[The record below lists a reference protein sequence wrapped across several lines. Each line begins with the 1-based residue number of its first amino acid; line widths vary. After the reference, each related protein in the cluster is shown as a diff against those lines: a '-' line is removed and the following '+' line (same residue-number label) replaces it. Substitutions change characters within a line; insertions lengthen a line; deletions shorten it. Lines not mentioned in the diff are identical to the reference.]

1 MTSRRYACAPD
12 RGLAGLRAG
21 ILGWWPPLVAW
32 LAATGVV
39 LATCAKQGYPPF
51 APVTTWERHDAIQYL
66 QIAHSGYNLARCA
79 RLHPPVL
86 GATWCGDSGWFPLY
100 PWILS
105 GLRHLGLQIDPTA
118 LIVSWL
124 ASLGTLIVL
133 WRAFLS
139 GSPWLSAGLA
149 LCYAAFAPGLIY
161 NYGEFPLSLA
171 AFCTVCALA
180 LLQRG
185 HWLAA
190 GIAAAAAALAY
201 PVALAVAPACAL
213 WLLTDRGAGL
223 AKRAGRAVGVAVPTL
238 VVLAVFAA
246 VLQIS
251 TGHPNAY
258 LLVQERYRHHA
269 QDPVAALASVLRG
282 FAHSPFVARPSYTT
296 LAMIT
301 GAPALQ
307 TLLVFFVVA
316 CVVVELAVRRG
327 PSTRDDALVAIWAVL
342 AWAVLSVATG
352 VDTYRGD
359 VALLPVAA
367 LVRRLPWPL
376 AAIITA
382 AAVVLVVPMTH
393 LYLARAL
400 V

>member
-1 MTSRRYACAPD
+1 V
-12 RGLAGLRAG
+12 LAGFLA
-21 ILGWWPPLVAW
+21 WWPPLLAW
-32 LAATGVV
+32 LTATSVV
-39 LATCAKQGYPPF
+39 LVTCAKDGYPPF

-66 QIAHSGYNLARCA
+66 RVAHLGYNLARCA
-79 RLHPPVL
+79 QLHPPVA

-105 GLRHLGLQIDPTA
+105 GLHHLGLQTGPAA
-118 LIVSWL
+118 LIISWL

-133 WRAFLS
+133 WRAFLA
-139 GSPWLSAGLA
+139 GRPGLSAALA

-185 HWLAA
+185 RWVPA

-201 PVALAVAPACAL
+201 PVGLAVAPACAL
-213 WLLTDRGAGL
+213 WLLTDRTASL
-223 AKRAGRAVGVAVPTL
+223 SRRAGRATGVLLPTL
-238 VVLAVFAA
+238 AGLAVFAV
-246 VLQIS
+246 VLQVS
-251 TGHPNAY
+251 TGRWNAY
-258 LLVQERYRHHA
+258 LLVQDRYRHRA
-269 QDPVAALASVLRG
+269 QDPFAELGSVLRG

-296 LAMIT
+296 LAMLT

-307 TLLVFFVVA
+307 TLLVAFVILCVVA
-316 CVVVELAVRRG
+316 ELAVRRG
-327 PSTRDDALVAIWAVL
+327 PNARDDALVAIWAVL

-376 AAIITA
+376 AAFSTA
-382 AAVVLVVPMTH
+382 GAVVLVVPMTH

-400 V
+400 I